1 MEVHRNP
8 GEVAFVL
15 KEKMK
20 SLNEI
25 LRKWKK
31 EVFGILNLEME
42 DVMRSLNDLDKVA
55 ASSDQ
60 EVMEDEELAKSR
72 ALASKKVYHFMNYRE
87 SMLSKNLRLTW
98 IKEGDNNSNFFH
110 NSMKMRYRRNCL
122 VGLVIP
128 QNLPDLLYKFHLIH
142 DPITHAFSVPSP

>member
-1 MEVHRNP
+1 
-8 GEVAFVL
+8 
-15 KEKMK
+15 MK
-20 SLNEI
+20 SLKEI

-72 ALASKKVYHFMNYRE
+72 ALASKKV
-87 SMLSKNLRLTW
+87 
-98 IKEGDNNSNFFH
+98 
-110 NSMKMRYRRNCL
+110 
-122 VGLVIP
+122 
-128 QNLPDLLYKFHLIH
+128 
-142 DPITHAFSVPSP
+142 

>member
-1 MEVHRNP
+1 MSKFGDFILNNNLIDVPNSRSKYTSFNLDWNIVST

-20 SLNEI
+20 YLKEI

-60 EVMEDEELAKSR
+60 EVMEDEELVKSR
-72 ALASKKVYHFMNYRE
+72 ALASKKV
-87 SMLSKNLRLTW
+87 
-98 IKEGDNNSNFFH
+98 
-110 NSMKMRYRRNCL
+110 
-122 VGLVIP
+122 
-128 QNLPDLLYKFHLIH
+128 
-142 DPITHAFSVPSP
+142 